1 MLKIHTFAVTINFNI
16 MIPMKK
22 VLFITLLLICSLLA
36 NAQIKVTG
44 TVYSEADRETLIG
57 ATVIIE
63 GAGNGT
69 ITDVDGKF
77 AITCNADTT
86 PIQRQI
92 SCNCQ
97 NDKKSRVNT
106 NIYSI

>member
-77 AITCNADTT
+77 AITCNALPANVKVSYMGMDPKVVMVMVVPRNAT
-86 PIQRQI
+86 
-92 SCNCQ
+92 
-97 NDKKSRVNT
+97 
-106 NIYSI
+106 